1 MKTRIDDC
9 QKLILQTDP
18 LSLEGMIRGLLIQYF
33 FHISDKNAVEIV
45 NSNPFAPKVITCVTP
60 TVFKGKG
67 VMRIASSA
75 VFGVAQS
82 PSSYACS
89 YVEARTETSRIEVG
103 EGTYINNRATIVSE
117 GAGIKIGHRC
127 LIGPEFV
134 VLDANGHE
142 LEVSRRSLPDQNPQ
156 PVEIGDDV
164 FIGIRVTILKGC
176 RIGSGSVI
184 AAGSVLQPYFEAP
197 PFSTVA
203 GNPARIVGSVLKDNP
218 SGPAD
223 Q

>member
-1 MKTRIDDC
+1 MFMKTRIDDC
-9 QKLILQTDP
+9 QRLILQTDP
-18 LSLEGMIRGLLIQYF
+18 LSLEGMVRGLFIQYF
-33 FHISDKNAVEIV
+33 FHISDKNAIEIV
-45 NSNPFAPKVITCVTP
+45 SSNLSAPRVITCITP

-67 VMRIASSA
+67 KIRVTPGT

-82 PSSYACS
+82 PGAYACN
-89 YVEARTETSRIEVG
+89 YVEARTESSTIEIG

-117 GAGIKIGHRC
+117 GASIKIGNRC

-134 VLDANGHE
+134 ILDANGHE
-142 LEVSRRSLPDQNPQ
+142 MEVSRRYSPDQNPR

-197 PFSTVA
+197 PFSKIA
-203 GNPARIVGSVLKDNP
+203 GNPARIVGSLLKEN
-218 SGPAD
+218 SI
-223 Q
+223 